1 MNRVKWFDKKFTF
14 NLNQDDFQS
23 ILSKLRETSERIAEL
38 VKPVSEEVLVKKIE
52 ENWSVKENIGHLV
65 DLEELHSGRIDD
77 FIEGKDT
84 LRPADLKNKKTSES
98 AHNEKDI
105 NSLLNEFSIVREHF
119 VKRLTEL
126 DDSTLNKNSIHPRL
140 NLLMRP
146 IDMAQFVLEHD
157 EHHLQTIKELVAG
170 FQ

>member
-38 VKPVSEEVLVKKIE
+38 VNPVSEEVLVKKIE

-77 FIEGKDT
+77 FIEGKDNFY
-84 LRPADLKNKKTSES
+84 RW
-98 AHNEKDI
+98 
-105 NSLLNEFSIVREHF
+105 SI
-119 VKRLTEL
+119 K
-126 DDSTLNKNSIHPRL
+126 
-140 NLLMRP
+140 
-146 IDMAQFVLEHD
+146 
-157 EHHLQTIKELVAG
+157 
-170 FQ
+170 